1 MIAVDI
7 GLSVM
12 WGDCNIG
19 ADVFFEN
26 GNLYSWSEITTDVDS
41 FTAIFAPV
49 AIPSSHTSNLAE
61 KIYGPGWRIP
71 TKEQMLELMQYCV
84 FEFAFDGK
92 VIKATGPNGRSIFL
106 PLANNQ
112 DWFGKS
118 AKGGF
123 YWTSTKAFE
132 ENEHAYQLRISDE
145 ITFGYNHI
153 KVRQSV
159 RPIFCP

>member
-1 MIAVDI
+1 MKAIDL

-19 ADVFFEN
+19 ADVFYED

-71 TKEQMLELMQYCV
+71 TKEQMLELMQNCV

-123 YWTSTKAFE
+123 YWTSTK
-132 ENEHAYQLRISDE
+132 
-145 ITFGYNHI
+145 
-153 KVRQSV
+153 
-159 RPIFCP
+159 